1 MSQDE
6 WVNDRMP
13 HQVDPGIDV
22 GVDGAEFEQPYEADV
37 SRDPHLGDAE
47 TLLKRAVD
55 IIVTAPTMPLSSSPR
70 VDRDEMVEL
79 LSEALSRLPEELRQA
94 RHLLRERDEFIAR
107 TRREAAEVVEAAR
120 VQSERMV
127 QRTEVVRAAEARARH
142 IMETASSESRRLK
155 NETED
160 FLDQRLASF
169 EILLERLTRA
179 VASGRQKL
187 SITGVETAVADE
199 SALETDESGFFDQDR

>member
-1 MSQDE
+1 MSHDG
-6 WVNDRMP
+6 WVNDRAP
-13 HQVDPGIDV
+13 QQVDPGIDV
-22 GVDGAEFEQPYEADV
+22 GVDDDEFEQPYEAAQ

-55 IIVTAPTMPLSSSPR
+55 IVVTAPTMPLSSSPR
-70 VDRDEMVEL
+70 IDRDEMVEL
-79 LSEALSRLPEELRQA
+79 LSEALARLPEELRQA

-142 IMETASSESRRLK
+142 IMETAASESRRLK

-179 VASGRQKL
+179 VATGRQKL
-187 SITGVETAVADE
+187 SITGVDTGVPEA
-199 SALETDESGFFDQDR
+199 SASDLDESGFFDQDR

>member
-22 GVDGAEFEQPYEADV
+22 GVDDAEFEQPYEANV

-107 TRREAAEVVEAAR
+107 TRREAAEVVEAAACS
-120 VQSERMV
+120 QNGWCSEPKLFAPPKLELVTSWR
-127 QRTEVVRAAEARARH
+127 RH
-142 IMETASSESRRLK
+142 HRNLV
-155 NETED
+155 D
-160 FLDQRLASF
+160 
-169 EILLERLTRA
+169 
-179 VASGRQKL
+179 
-187 SITGVETAVADE
+187 
-199 SALETDESGFFDQDR
+199 

>member
-1 MSQDE
+1 
-6 WVNDRMP
+6 
-13 HQVDPGIDV
+13 
-22 GVDGAEFEQPYEADV
+22 
-37 SRDPHLGDAE
+37 
-47 TLLKRAVD
+47 
-55 IIVTAPTMPLSSSPR
+55 
-70 VDRDEMVEL
+70 MVEL

-127 QRTEVVRAAEARARH
+127 QRTEVVRSPKLGLVTSWRRH
-142 IMETASSESRRLK
+142 HRICRLK

-179 VASGRQKL
+179 VATGRQKL

>member
-1 MSQDE
+1 MSHDE
-6 WVNDRMP
+6 WVNDRVP
-13 HQVDPGIDV
+13 QQVDPGIDV
-22 GVDGAEFEQPYEADV
+22 GVDDDEFEQPYEAAQ

-47 TLLKRAVD
+47 TLLKRAID
-55 IIVTAPTMPLSSSPR
+55 IVVTAPTMPLSSSPR
-70 VDRDEMVEL
+70 IDRDEMVEL

-179 VASGRQKL
+179 VATGRQKL
-187 SITGVETAVADE
+187 SITGVDSGVPEE
-199 SALETDESGFFDQDR
+199 SVPELDESGFFDQDR

>member
-22 GVDGAEFEQPYEADV
+22 GVDDAEFEQPYEANV

-79 LSEALSRLPEELRQA
+79 LSEA
-94 RHLLRERDEFIAR
+94 
-107 TRREAAEVVEAAR
+107 
-120 VQSERMV
+120 
-127 QRTEVVRAAEARARH
+127 
-142 IMETASSESRRLK
+142 
-155 NETED
+155 
-160 FLDQRLASF
+160 
-169 EILLERLTRA
+169 
-179 VASGRQKL
+179 
-187 SITGVETAVADE
+187 
-199 SALETDESGFFDQDR
+199 